1 MSDIGFDSS
10 IDRLEG
16 TRSVIGGLIIKGDR
30 NKSNPASKE
39 SMLGLEKLAEEKR
52 KRKIDA
58 GEDKPKRLKDLSPNR
73 GTDIDDWENSRS
85 PQDIVLEIR
94 TGGPNLDIIDLH

>member
-1 MSDIGFDSS
+1 MEV
-10 IDRLEG
+10 L
-16 TRSVIGGLIIKGDR
+16 VKKGNS

-39 SMLGLEKLAEEKR
+39 SALRLQKLAEEKR

-58 GEDKPKRLKDLSPNR
+58 DEDKRKRLKYLSPNR
-73 GTDIDDWENSRS
+73 GTDVDDWENSRDAHKGS
-85 PQDIVLEIR
+85 GSAQPSTERR